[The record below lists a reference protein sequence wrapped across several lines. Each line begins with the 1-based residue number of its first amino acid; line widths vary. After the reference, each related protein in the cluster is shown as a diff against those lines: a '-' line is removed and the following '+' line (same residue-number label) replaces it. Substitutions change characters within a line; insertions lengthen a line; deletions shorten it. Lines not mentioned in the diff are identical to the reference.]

1 MPRIIWSNPG
11 NPPRGVATR
20 LGITRRQL
28 GRAIHRI
35 KNYAGLAPRD
45 HVTIWDDGSVTDED
59 GVPLGNIQDEI

>member
-11 NPPRGVATR
+11 NPPHGVATR
-20 LGITRRQL
+20 LGITRGQL

-45 HVTIWDDGSVTDED
+45 QVTIWDDGSVTDED